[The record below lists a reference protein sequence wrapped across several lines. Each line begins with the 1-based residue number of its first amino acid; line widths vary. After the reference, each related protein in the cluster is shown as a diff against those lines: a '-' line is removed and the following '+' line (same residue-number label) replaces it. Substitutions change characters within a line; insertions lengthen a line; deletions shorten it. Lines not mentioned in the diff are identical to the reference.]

1 MQKRELNLSVTK
13 RIRGKEIQEATDGF
27 IFDFIM
33 DVTAVTTMESQAE
46 SAIYNICVNKGITQ
60 KRKSILRLYDA
71 KEMKKMR
78 VNLYSTGL
86 TSALIASINACY
98 SLGIMD
104 INVFHYDRKT
114 ESYYRQKVA

>member
-1 MQKRELNLSVTK
+1 MRKRELNLSVTK
-13 RIRGKEIQEATDGF
+13 YIHGKEIKEATDGF
-27 IFDFIM
+27 IFGHIM
-33 DVTAVTTMESQAE
+33 DVTAVMTMELQAE
-46 SAIYNICVNKGITQ
+46 NAIYNICVNKGITQ
-60 KRKSILRLYDA
+60 KRKSILRLFDA

-86 TSALIASINACY
+86 TSELIAAINACY

-114 ESYYRQKVA
+114 EGYYRQKVA